1 MIFEKDI
8 NCVLTVKSR
17 YAVFL
22 YIKIYNSELLR
33 LRLGKFLHGVSE
45 SADLLYDNSVDK
57 KDKEVDLAPDDIKG
71 YVMQRKK

>member
-33 LRLGKFLHGVSE
+33 LRLGKFLHGVFW

-57 KDKEVDLAPDDIKG
+57 KDKEEDLAPDDVKNVI
-71 YVMQRKK
+71 